1 MDNNPANK
9 LKQSIKLPLTT
20 LLNKLTHLKIKLPIP
35 IFGLGCGVLGMAL
48 PEVSVNLGE
57 YASRLLRA
65 LEYRGYDST
74 GAAFQGD
81 SQDITLLKDVG
92 APSTLVKTLGIE
104 RQAGKIFCGQVRWA
118 TFGFVNKV
126 NAQPHEVSCK
136 RHIYGAHNGNI
147 TNTREL
153 KLFLS
158 KEGHLVQS
166 DNDGEMLVHSVE
178 HYFDIEL
185 NKAGYPSE
193 TEGRKACM
201 RRAIIATAEKM
212 IGSYAAVIVDPVTQ
226 TSWAIKAGS
235 SLYFGVGT
243 IEDKPFSLAS
253 SDLTAVLR
261 FTKMLVNLR
270 EGEFVEYTAN
280 AYQVYAQK
288 ELKFKRLNHP
298 DECWH
303 TGDKIPTKAV
313 YSKLRAEDVELMPEF
328 EYFME
333 QEIYAQSE
341 STGKL
346 IKLFQG
352 GSNTGKRM
360 LQLMDKEG
368 VKEQLNTEMH
378 NILAAATLEERR
390 DLFDKL
396 YTSPLAEEFFAK
408 AQSAYSAIFDVA
420 VKEDFDK
427 KYFFSNE
434 KNIFLELMNGD
445 FDLKKLGLVKALDAI
460 SEEISVKEF
469 EHSVQD
475 FLNLVKNTISNNR
488 NAYTIACGTSFHA
501 TKIAA
506 LFFNQIARMEIIPIL
521 PGDFRGEYSNCI
533 KDNDLIIGVSQSGE
547 TKDLIDIFND
557 IDSTDLNVR
566 KVVLV
571 NNMNSTLG
579 QEKSDVA
586 IPILCGPE
594 IAVPATKSFMN
605 QMTLFYYLAI
615 RTAEMKFNELDT
627 FATPELREARKA
639 EITKRFQSLNDIP
652 PLLKET
658 VFNTDD
664 MIDSMAAKIYMEP
677 SLHILAT
684 KISGVAMEGALKIRE
699 TVLNHAEGREASE
712 FKHGPNTILGKNTVF
727 GVKHVRSFVR
737 SFSDLIDKI
746 DDIGQERGISHNE
759 TKEIFKA
766 LGDYMFTHNMP
777 FNLSPVGSKIFK
789 EAVENY
795 DFFEPLYRNYPLI
808 YVTGPE
814 ERDVNLTISQINTHK
829 IRGANTYIIAEEN
842 DKLMKN
848 ASANPNEGGY
858 YGWAYI
864 MLPKT
869 GDSLMTCFSS
879 TIVLQLLALRMSI
892 RKLKKLDKLG
902 VMDHGVHPD
911 VPKNVSKS
919 ITVD

>member
-1 MDNNPANK
+1 MTNGRNRFLTTPLSK
-9 LKQSIKLPLTT
+9 TLLSIASKLPNMELR
-20 LLNKLTHLKIKLPIP
+20 LPIP
-35 IFGLGCGVLGMAL
+35 GIGCGVLGMAL
-48 PEVSVNLGE
+48 PKVSVNLGQ
-57 YASRLLRA
+57 YASKLLRA

-81 SQDITLLKDVG
+81 TQSITLLKDVG

-104 RQAGKIFCGQVRWA
+104 KQAGKIFCGQVRWA
-118 TFGFVNKV
+118 TFGYVNKV
-126 NAQPHEVSCK
+126 NAQPHEVACK

-153 KLFLS
+153 KAFLT
-158 KEGHLVQS
+158 KEGHFPQS
-166 DNDGEMLVHSVE
+166 DNDGEMLVHMVE
-178 HYFDIEL
+178 HYFDIQMD
-185 NKAGYPSE
+185 KAGNPADFDARKE
-193 TEGRKACM
+193 CMRKA
-201 RRAIIATAEKM
+201 IIETADKI

-226 TSWAIKAGS
+226 VSWAIKAGS
-235 SLYFGVGT
+235 SLYFGIGE
-243 IEDKPFSLAS
+243 IEGLPFGLAS

-261 FTKMLVNLR
+261 FTKQLVNLR
-270 EGEFVEYTAN
+270 EGEFVEYTADY
-280 AYQVYAQK
+280 YQVYAQK
-288 ELKFKRLNHP
+288 DLKFKRLNQA
-298 DECWH
+298 DETWNS
-303 TGDKIPTKAV
+303 GDKIPTKPV
-313 YSKLRAEDVELMPEF
+313 YSKLRAEDVELLPEF

-346 IKLFQG
+346 VKLFLG
-352 GSNTGKRM
+352 GSNSGKRM
-360 LQLMDKEG
+360 LQLMTNVG
-368 VKEQLNTEMH
+368 VKQEMLS
-378 NILAAATLEERR
+378 NMQAILAANDMEQRR
-390 DLFDKL
+390 SIFEALYNSDTMNKLF
-396 YTSPLAEEFFAK
+396 SS
-408 AQSAYSAIFDVA
+408 AQNEYSAIFDVA

-434 KNIFLELMNGD
+434 KNIFIELMNGD
-445 FDLKKLGLVKALDAI
+445 FDLKKLSLSKALDAL
-460 SEEISVKEF
+460 SEEISVAEF
-469 EHSVQD
+469 ENSVQS
-475 FLNLVKNTISNNR
+475 FLTLVKNTISNNR
-488 NAYTIACGTSFHA
+488 NAYSIACGTSFHA

-506 LFFNQIARMEIIPIL
+506 LFFNHIASVEIIPIL

-547 TKDLIDIFND
+547 TKDLIDIIND
-557 IDSTDLNVR
+557 IDSKDLHVS

-605 QMTLFYYLAI
+605 QITLFYYLAI
-615 RTAEMKFNELDT
+615 RTAEMKLNELDT
-627 FATPELREARKA
+627 HLSADQRIAKQDELA
-639 EITKRFQSLNDIP
+639 KRYQSLANIP
-652 PLLKET
+652 SLLKET
-658 VFNTDD
+658 VESTDD
-664 MIDSMAAKIYMEP
+664 LIDSMAAKIYMEP

-737 SFSDLIDKI
+737 SFSEMIDRVE
-746 DDIGQERGISHNE
+746 DYSSARGINRNE
-759 TKEIFKA
+759 TKEIYKA
-766 LGDYMFTHNMP
+766 LGDYMFTHNLP
-777 FNLSPVGSKIFK
+777 FNLSK
-789 EAVENY
+789 EGTQLFNEVVKDQ

-814 ERDVNLTISQINTHK
+814 DRDVNLTISQINTHK
-829 IRGANTYIIAEEN
+829 IRGANTYVIAEEN

-848 ASANPNEGGY
+848 ASLNPNEGGY

-864 MLPKT
+864 ILPKT
-869 GDSLMTCFSS
+869 GDSLMTCFSA

-892 RKLKKLDKLG
+892 RKLNKLDKLG
-902 VMDHGVHPD
+902 VKDHGVHPD

>member
-1 MDNNPANK
+1 MQNK
-9 LKQSIKLPLTT
+9 LNRANTHSHVQRLLKRISALRLSIPV
-20 LLNKLTHLKIKLPIP
+20 P
-35 IFGLGCGVLGMAL
+35 IFGIGCGVLGLAFPKVTL
-48 PEVSVNLGE
+48 KLGE
-57 YASRLLRA
+57 YASTLLKA

-81 SQDITLLKDVG
+81 GEEIRLLKDVG

-104 RQAGKIFCGQVRWA
+104 KQSGQIFCGQVRWA
-118 TFGFVNKV
+118 TFGFVNKK
-126 NAQPHEVSCK
+126 NAQPHEVKCK

-158 KEGHLVQS
+158 HEGHTVQS

-178 HYFDIEL
+178 HYFDIEM
-185 NKAGYPSE
+185 NRAGNPE
-193 TEGRKACM
+193 VPEARKACM
-201 RRAIIATAEKM
+201 RRAIIQTADKM
-212 IGSYAAVIVDPVTQ
+212 VGSYAAVVVDPVTK

-235 SLYFGVGT
+235 SLYFGIGT
-243 IEDKPFSLAS
+243 IEDMPFCLAS

-270 EGEFVEYTAN
+270 EGEFVEYTAES
-280 AYQVYAQK
+280 YQVYAQK
-288 ELKFKRLNHP
+288 DLRFKRLNHP
-298 DECWH
+298 DEIYAK
-303 TGDKIPTKAV
+303 GAKIESKPV
-313 YSKLRAEDVELMPEF
+313 YSKLRAEDVELLPEY

-346 IKLFQG
+346 VKLFQG

-360 LQLMDKEG
+360 MKLIREHAMLDVFEAQ
-368 VKEQLNTEMH
+368 MH
-378 NILAAATLEERR
+378 ELINLPAYT
-390 DLFDKL
+390 DKL
-396 YTSPLAEEFFAK
+396 AHFDSICASVPFDAFFNA
-408 AQSAYSAIFDVA
+408 AQLSYKEIYDVA

-434 KNIFLELMNGD
+434 KNIFIDMMGGE
-445 FDLKKLGLVKALDAI
+445 FDLRKLTLAKAFDSI
-460 SEEISVKEF
+460 SEHNSVGEFESSVK
-469 EHSVQD
+469 S
-475 FLNLVKNTISNNR
+475 FLGLVKNTIQANR

-501 TKIAA
+501 TKVGA
-506 LFFNQIARMEIIPIL
+506 LFFNEIAQMEIVPIL
-521 PGDFRGEYSNCI
+521 PGDFRGEYSHSI

-557 IDSTDLNVR
+557 IDNAELDVR

-605 QMTLFYYLAI
+605 QITLFYYLAI
-615 RTAEMKFNELDT
+615 RTAQMKLT
-627 FATPELREARKA
+627 
-639 EITKRFQSLNDIP
+639 EIENGSDPKLKQQKLAALEKRVKSMANIPSLI
-652 PLLKET
+652 KET
-658 VFNTDD
+658 LDNTADVV
-664 MIDSMAAKIYMEP
+664 DSIAAKIYMEP

-727 GVKHVRSFVR
+727 GLKHLRNFVR
-737 SFSDLIDKI
+737 SYGEIIDQI
-746 DDIGQERGISHNE
+746 DNEAQQINISRDE
-759 TKEIFKA
+759 TKEIYKA
-766 LGDYMFTHNMP
+766 LGNYIFTGNMP
-777 FNLSPVGSKIFK
+777 FNLGTEADKLFK
-789 EAVENY
+789 DTVHER

-808 YVTGPE
+808 YVTGPD
-814 ERDVNLTISQINTHK
+814 ERDVNLTVSQINTHK
-829 IRGANTYIIAEEN
+829 IRGANTYVIAEDN

-848 ASANPNEGGY
+848 ASSNPNEGEY
-858 YGWAYI
+858 YGWGYI
-864 MLPKT
+864 MLPRT
-869 GDSLMTCFSS
+869 GDSVLTCFSA
-879 TIVLQLLALRMSI
+879 TVVLQLLALRMSV
-892 RKLKKLDKLG
+892 RKMKKLDRLN
-902 VMDHGVHPD
+902 MLDHVFHPF
-911 VPKNVSKS
+911 VPNNVS
-919 ITVD
+919 